1 MSDLTAEPLNVKKD
15 SVSLPKRERKK
26 ERESYLAKIT
36 GNLTGK
42 DV

>member
-26 ERESYLAKIT
+26 EREGERERATLQK
-36 GNLTGK
+36 
-42 DV
+42 